1 MNLNISKMK
10 NQKKINLASLADYEI
25 KKQKLKELTGGVETI
40 SNVCACRNHVGWN
53 RSEIPRRNY
62 PRPS

>member
-25 KKQKLKELTGGVETI
+25 KKQQLDNIKGGTESEGLFT
-40 SNVCACRNHVGWN
+40 CACFNQHVN
-53 RSEIPRRNY
+53 RSMGLRRNCH
-62 PRPS
+62 PDF